1 MRMPSFNDW
10 SRADIISALALCV
23 SILAFTASAVSS
35 VVSWRSYLGTKA
47 ARKPKIRVF
56 FEPFVDTEQWWIAN
70 FRIRNRSEHVLK
82 FEKIRIVSPPGV
94 VFSSWLG
101 GFQGG
106 ASGGGPMH
114 YDLPEEALRLPT
126 CKQLTRVE
134 DDDMIL
140 EIMPENENADLA
152 VLIVKTPPWR
162 LGRNVHFR
170 IDMIEHKEIPVRISF
185 RVAAPFPTKNNTKPR
200 YD

>member
-1 MRMPSFNDW
+1 VFHAQPMARFDSRYQDCLSVSVVLIPLADANPKANMRMPSFNDW

-134 DDDMIL
+134 DDDLIL
-140 EIMPENENADLA
+140 EIMPENENAETS
-152 VLIVKTPPWR
+152 IF
-162 LGRNVHFR
+162 GS
-170 IDMIEHKEIPVRISF
+170 I
-185 RVAAPFPTKNNTKPR
+185 
-200 YD
+200 